1 MINKYLLLLIFSV
14 FIASISQILLK
25 ISANRKYDKQIKEYL
40 NPYVIIAYSIFCIS
54 LILTI
59 LALRRL
65 ELKNVPIIESTGYIY
80 ILILSNLILKER
92 ITKYKIGGS
101 FLIILGIL
109 VFNFFW
115 LKINNLAQVS
125 NIIWI

>member
-25 ISANRKYDKQIKEYL
+25 ISANRKHNSKIREYF
-40 NPYVIIAYSIFCIS
+40 NPHVIIAYSIFCVS

-59 LALRRL
+59 LALRGL

-80 ILILSNLILKER
+80 ILILSKLILKER

-101 FLIILGIL
+101 FLIILGVL
-109 VFNFFW
+109 VFNLF
-115 LKINNLAQVS
+115 
-125 NIIWI
+125 

>member
-1 MINKYLLLLIFSV
+1 MINKYFLLLIFSV

-59 LALRRL
+59 LALRGL
-65 ELKNVPIIESTGYIY
+65 ELKNVPILESTGYIY
-80 ILILSNLILKER
+80 ILILSRIFLKEK
-92 ITKYKIGGS
+92 ITKYRIGGS
-101 FLIILGIL
+101 LLIILGII
-109 VFNFFW
+109 VFNLF
-115 LKINNLAQVS
+115 
-125 NIIWI
+125 

>member
-1 MINKYLLLLIFSV
+1 MINKYFLLLIFSV

-25 ISANRKYDKQIKEYL
+25 ISANRKHNSKIREYF
-40 NPYVIIAYSIFCIS
+40 NPYVIIAYSIFCFS

-59 LALRRL
+59 LALRGL

-80 ILILSNLILKER
+80 ILILSRIFLKEK

-101 FLIILGIL
+101 FLIILGII
-109 VFNFFW
+109 VFNLF
-115 LKINNLAQVS
+115 
-125 NIIWI
+125 

>member
-25 ISANRKYDKQIKEYL
+25 TSANRKHNSKIREYF
-40 NPYVIIAYSIFCIS
+40 NPCVIIAYSIFCFS
-54 LILTI
+54 FILTI
-59 LALRRL
+59 IALREL

-80 ILILSNLILKER
+80 ILILSRIFLKEK

-109 VFNFFW
+109 LFNLF
-115 LKINNLAQVS
+115 
-125 NIIWI
+125 

>member
-25 ISANRKYDKQIKEYL
+25 ISANRKHNSKIREYF
-40 NPYVIIAYSIFCIS
+40 NPYVIIAYSILCFS
-54 LILTI
+54 FILTI
-59 LALRRL
+59 LALREL
-65 ELKNVPIIESTGYIY
+65 ELKNVPIIESTGYVY

-101 FLIILGIL
+101 FLIILGIV
-109 VFNFFW
+109 VFSLF
-115 LKINNLAQVS
+115 
-125 NIIWI
+125 

>member
-1 MINKYLLLLIFSV
+1 MINKYFLLLIFSV

-25 ISANRKYDKQIKEYL
+25 ISANRKYDKRIKEHL
-40 NPYVIIAYSIFCIS
+40 NPYVIIAYSIFCFS

-59 LALRRL
+59 LALRGL

-80 ILILSNLILKER
+80 ILILSRIFLKEK

-101 FLIILGIL
+101 FLIILGII
-109 VFNFFW
+109 VFNLF
-115 LKINNLAQVS
+115 
-125 NIIWI
+125 

>member
-1 MINKYLLLLIFSV
+1 MINKYFLLLIFSV

-25 ISANRKYDKQIKEYL
+25 ISANRKHNSKIREYF
-40 NPYVIIAYSIFCIS
+40 NPYVIIAYSIFCFS

-59 LALRRL
+59 LALRGL

-80 ILILSNLILKER
+80 ILFLSRIFLKEK

-101 FLIILGIL
+101 FLIILGII
-109 VFNFFW
+109 VFNLF
-115 LKINNLAQVS
+115 
-125 NIIWI
+125 